1 MAIYTIGDMHLSFG
15 ESKPMD
21 IFGENWTN
29 HEEKIKQDWLSKVK
43 EEDTVMHLGDFSWA
57 MHLKDT
63 VKDFEFLDSLPGKK
77 ILLKGNHEYW
87 WTTVTNMNNFLKEH
101 NLKNIYFLQ
110 NNSFEIEDK
119 VICGTRG
126 WTLLNEDTQN
136 SKKMLAREAQRLE
149 LSIQDGLGKNKEII
163 VFMHYPPIVKQN
175 IDTEFMKILKKYD
188 IKKCYYAH
196 LHSKSIE
203 DAVEG
208 VIQGI
213 EFKLVSADALDFKL
227 LKIN

>member
-1 MAIYTIGDMHLSFG
+1 MAIFTIGDMHLSFG
-15 ESKPMD
+15 ESKPMN

-29 HEEKIKQDWLSKVK
+29 HEEKIKQDWMSKVK
-43 EEDTVMHLGDFSWA
+43 EEDTVVHVGDFSWS

-63 VKDFEFLDSLPGKK
+63 IKDFEFLDSLPGKK

-87 WTTVTNMNNFLKEH
+87 WTTVTNMNNFIEEN

-110 NNSFEIEDK
+110 NNSYEIEDK

-126 WTLLNEDTQN
+126 WTLLDETTEN
-136 SKKMLAREAQRLE
+136 SKKMIAREAQRLE
-149 LSIQDGLGKNKEII
+149 LSIQDGLNKNKEII
-163 VFMHYPPIVKQN
+163 VFMHYPPITKQN
-175 IDTEFMKILKKYD
+175 LNTEFMKILKKYD

-208 VIQGI
+208 VVQGI